1 MQTQHRP
8 TQHLQTQQVDRRA
21 HASIGTPA
29 PGWDHDRAGIVR
41 QGLLIQARVGTIGAL
56 EFLKARD
63 VGGAVI
69 GRVLT
74 SQHVRVDDR

>member
-1 MQTQHRP
+1 MQ
-8 TQHLQTQQVDRRA
+8 TQHLQTQQLDRRA
-21 HASIGTPA
+21 QASIGTPA
-29 PGWDHDRAGIVR
+29 QDRDEDQDKAGIVR
-41 QGLLIQARVGTIGAL
+41 QGMLIQARVGTIGAV

-74 SQHVRVDDR
+74 SQQVRAGDR